1 MLKNKMNKRG
11 MGEVFSWAAGLIF
24 IFAIVI
30 ISVVIYDVGGVGK
43 RGGVDAAIVAKNGNF
58 YDALNNQ
65 RIAVELLTNDFI
77 GGNKGELIWK
87 INSGA
92 SNSAFE
98 ESLNDFIKF
107 ISYDEFFF
115 INNNHDAIS
124 ETRPG
129 FDLKKLSKCQYVY
142 YKNYKPEFKGLLYF
156 LSDKNIWVSVLRC
169 NNA

>member
-30 ISVVIYDVGGVGK
+30 VSIVIYDVGGIGK
-43 RGGVDAAIVAKNGNF
+43 RGSVDSSVAKQGNF

-65 RIAVELLTNDFI
+65 RVAVELLMNDFI
-77 GGNKGELIWK
+77 GGNKGELLGK

-107 ISYDEFFF
+107 ISYDDFFF
-115 INNNHDAIS
+115 INNNHDAIL

-129 FDLKKLSKCQYVY
+129 FDLKNLGKCQYVY
-142 YKNYKPEFKGLLYF
+142 YKDYRPEFQGALYF
-156 LSDKNIWVSVLRC
+156 LTNKKIWVSVVEC
-169 NNA
+169 KNA